1 MTAFLASLG
10 GGALIG
16 ASAAL
21 LLLANGRI
29 AGISGI
35 LGGLLDGL
43 LGPAARDWAWRA
55 AFLAGLL
62 AGPALYRLAAGHA
75 GHPVVRR
82 QGGRGGTAVTVH
94 FIGAGPGAADLISV
108 RGQRTLA
115 SCGVCLY
122 AGSLVPK
129 ELLAECPPGA
139 RLVDTSWSRV
149 RADEL
154 SLARTTW
161 WDGTLT
167 DCRLG
172 AVQAYGSSWTRVTV
186 HGGKVDYLNL
196 RESELVDVVLD
207 GCVVDELALG
217 GATVRRLVLRG
228 STVRRLDV
236 TAARLV
242 DVDLRGLSGL
252 QHIEGVAG
260 LAGATI
266 TGDLLLELA
275 PALAEQLGIQVE

>member
-1 MTAFLASLG
+1 MRPQPLSP
-10 GGALIG
+10 GAD
-16 ASAAL
+16 
-21 LLLANGRI
+21 
-29 AGISGI
+29 
-35 LGGLLDGL
+35 LDGVDL
-43 LGPAARDWAWRA
+43 ADVDLSGADGHDARVLECTFTAC
-55 AFLAGLL
+55 
-62 AGPALYRLAAGHA
+62 RLDG
-75 GHPVVRR
+75 VRL
-82 QGGRGGTAVTVH
+82 
-94 FIGAGPGAADLISV
+94 D
-108 RGQRTLA
+108 
-115 SCGVCLY
+115 
-122 AGSLVPK
+122 
-129 ELLAECPPGA
+129 GA

-161 WDGTLT
+161 WDGALT

-217 GATVRRLVLRG
+217 GATVRRLELRG
-228 STVRRLDV
+228 CTVRRLDV

-242 DVDLRGLSGL
+242 DVDLRGLTGL

-260 LAGATI
+260 LAGSTI

-275 PALAEQLGIQVE
+275 PALAEQLGIRVD